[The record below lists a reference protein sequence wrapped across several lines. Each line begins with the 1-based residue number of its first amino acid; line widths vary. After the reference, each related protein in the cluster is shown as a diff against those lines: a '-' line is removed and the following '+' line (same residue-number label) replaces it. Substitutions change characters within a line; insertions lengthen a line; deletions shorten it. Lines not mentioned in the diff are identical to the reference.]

1 MIRVENRPEQAW
13 VVELHPKGGSRFR
26 LAEEMMQD
34 NLEIYAKGQRPV
46 WVAVAI
52 RPTLDEAKREL
63 ARVRKN
69 LTAGHDAEN
78 TRKNLTTDGHG

>member
-1 MIRVENRPEQAW
+1 
-13 VVELHPKGGSRFR
+13 
-26 LAEEMMQD
+26 MMRD
-34 NLEIYAKGQRPV
+34 NLEIYAKGERPV

-69 LTAGHDAEN
+69 LTTDEHGRARTGTDLGTEN